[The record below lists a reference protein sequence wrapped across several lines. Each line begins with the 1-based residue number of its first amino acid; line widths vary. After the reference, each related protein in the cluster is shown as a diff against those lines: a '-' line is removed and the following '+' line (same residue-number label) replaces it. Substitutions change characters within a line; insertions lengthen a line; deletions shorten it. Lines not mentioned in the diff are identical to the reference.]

1 MNTGGGASCRES
13 GTLQPKCNYH
23 HQNRR
28 AYFTKKGHGSKI
40 IFNERRRQ
48 RRSASD
54 SQNPQPSRPTDPR
67 PATRASAALRS
78 IPNDLTSRNPL
89 ANASRTGT
97 LCVPPTAAPPEPT
110 EATPGFSSNRNE
122 IDNSPGRR
130 YSSDQKKRLFK
141 FPIR

>member
-1 MNTGGGASCRES
+1 MNTGGDASCREF
-13 GTLQPKCNYH
+13 GTLQPKRNYH

-40 IFNERRRQ
+40 IFNERRRH

-89 ANASRTGT
+89 ANASRRSRSLSAQASGAICNTSRAPDRCAARADRSNTG
-97 LCVPPTAAPPEPT
+97 V
-110 EATPGFSSNRNE
+110 F
-122 IDNSPGRR
+122 IK
-130 YSSDQKKRLFK
+130 QK
-141 FPIR
+141 